1 MAMKRKNRKRAAAL
15 VLLLALLCG
24 VLGFG
29 GCSAKGQPD
38 CTVAF
43 VLKGSYPAKFTEIIA
58 AHLEQYVTDTNGDG
72 EVILQY
78 TSFFPNSPTG
88 LMAEFGYADS
98 MLFITDAAPLT
109 QYTDNFIDFFIPIT
123 DAGETALLWDDVPGL
138 TALDWSEYAINV
150 QGTDMNVETEQLEAW
165 CSGLQISCRVFEG
178 TKFEKDKTKAAQ
190 YQGARK
196 LLEALQE
203 N

>member
-1 MAMKRKNRKRAAAL
+1 MKRNFLKRAAAL
-15 VLLLALLCG
+15 LLMFVLLCS
-24 VLGFG
+24 VCCFS
-29 GCSAKGQPD
+29 GCSRKDEPD

-43 VLKGSYPAKFTEIIA
+43 ILKGRYPAKYTEIMA
-58 AHLEQYVTDTNGDG
+58 AHLEQYVSDTNGDG

-78 TSFFPNSPTG
+78 VSFFPGSPTA

-123 DAGETALLWDDVPGL
+123 ETGETALLWDDVPGL
-138 TALDWSEYAINV
+138 KALDWSRHAINI
-150 QGTDMNVETEQLEAW
+150 QGTEEDVKTEQLEAW
-165 CSGLQISCRVFEG
+165 CSQLQISCRVFEG

-190 YQGARK
+190 YQGALK
-196 LLEALQE
+196 LIEALQE
-203 N
+203 E